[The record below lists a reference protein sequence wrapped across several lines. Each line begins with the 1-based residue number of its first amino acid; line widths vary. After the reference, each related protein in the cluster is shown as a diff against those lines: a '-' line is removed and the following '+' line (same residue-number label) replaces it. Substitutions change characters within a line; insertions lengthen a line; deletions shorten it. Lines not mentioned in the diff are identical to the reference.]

1 MKTKG
6 GSMQSGGKK
15 YISVHKQRK
24 RFKER
29 RVKEGEPPSLAI
41 LVYNGVSIYVLYI
54 FLY

>member
-24 RFKER
+24 GSK
-29 RVKEGEPPSLAI
+29 KEG
-41 LVYNGVSIYVLYI
+41 
-54 FLY
+54 